1 MYFKDFE
8 YDNQRLSD
16 FGCMICHILED
27 GSTSAINIGSQ
38 LTFNTLPIIGV
49 NKFKLMST
57 QYDEAYT
64 ATIEICKINCNDLN
78 DNFFSQEEI
87 VNIMRWLNRKSFNK
101 LKLIYDT
108 GDLAKVYYNATFNVN
123 PIQYWGGIIG
133 FQLTLQTDAPFAYY
147 DEVEYTMEFNDG
159 NLQHSY
165 YDISDEIGY
174 IYSSSMTIEIL
185 RNGDF
190 EMTNSQE
197 ENRVTSIKNCTV
209 GELITLVDNKL
220 INSSKSH
227 SKLYNDFNYVFPRI
241 CNKREDIYNTGIAVD
256 NMENTFTVNMPCKI
270 TFKYSPVCK
279 IGIV

>member
-38 LTFNTLPIIGV
+38 LTYDTLPIAEGS
-49 NKFKLMST
+49 KFKLTST
-57 QYDEAYT
+57 KYNEPYT
-64 ATIEICKINCNDLN
+64 ATIEICKCNCNDLD

-101 LKLIYDT
+101 FKLIYDT
-108 GDLAKVYYNATFNVN
+108 GDLAKVYYNAAFNIS

-133 FQLTLQTDAPFAYY
+133 FQLALQTDAPFAYY
-147 DEVEYTMEFNDG
+147 DEVEYTMEFSDG

-165 YDISDEIGY
+165 YDISDEIGH
-174 IYSSSMTIEIL
+174 IYPSSMTIEIL

-197 ENRVTSIKNCTV
+197 IDRVTTIKNCMV
-209 GELITLVDNKL
+209 GEKLTLVENKL
-220 INSSKSH
+220 IDSSKSH
-227 SKLYNDFNYVFPRI
+227 SRLYNDFNYVFPRI

-270 TFKYSPVCK
+270 TFNYSPICK